1 MAAVETAQVHA
12 DPLTAP
18 IPVEKGNVAE
28 LLLERVNAW
37 KHTCGFLEEYIEA
50 TANLHKSLSKEYDKV
65 LKTVSEPLREGH
77 HFSQSNGGIASFF
90 ENVRSNTQALGNSQ
104 LETEKALRA
113 QILQTLH
120 RLHAEI
126 KNKHKE
132 LTNGAAKGAKSVER
146 ARGLTQK
153 QLEHLGQ
160 NTANFDS
167 IGGKVEPANDPYII
181 QRGVQH
187 HLHKQILEENAHKK
201 DLLDVQNNF
210 LTFEKHVLTTLRTAI
225 SQFFQV
231 VSQQQDKNR
240 QLYGDINANF
250 QNVPDEFEWTNFTV
264 RNAEILIDPTTP
276 DRKLENIKFP
286 NQDHRSSQPLANGLL
301 QRKGKI
307 MKSYDAYH
315 YAVTPAGYLHEFSKN
330 NDFKEHPEPDLSLYL
345 PECVIGAP
353 PAAGEVKFI
362 VAGKDANKNP
372 HLTGRHEFAFKAG
385 GHDEALKYYSIIEQF
400 TTGKLTR
407 QNSLASTVS
416 PTSVPASPV
425 VAGETIPEEKPAGE
439 DAAVAAAAVSGEEK
453 PTAPPLD
460 TAAATKAAT
469 PPPAAAPDTAPASAT
484 TSAPTSAAP
493 ASAAAPAAKSEPP
506 TATADKGAHHGHKKF
521 GLFGRG

>member
-1 MAAVETAQVHA
+1 MSAAVETAQVGA
-12 DPLTAP
+12 DPLTSP

-37 KHTCGFLEEYIEA
+37 KHACGFMEEYVEA
-50 TANLHKSLSKEYDKV
+50 TANLHKHISKHYDAV

-77 HFSQSNGGIASFF
+77 HFSQANGGVASFF
-90 ENVRSNTQALGNSQ
+90 ENVRANTQALANSQ

-113 QILQTLH
+113 QILQTLN

-132 LTNGAAKGAKSVER
+132 LTNGAAKGAKGVEK

-210 LTFEKHVLTTLRTAI
+210 LTFEKHVLTTMRSAL

-231 VSQQQDKNR
+231 VSQQTDKNR

-250 QNVPDEFEWTNFTV
+250 QNIPDEFEWTNFTV
-264 RNAEILIDPTTP
+264 RSAEILIDPTTP
-276 DRKLENIKFP
+276 DRKLDNIKFP
-286 NQDHRSSQPLANGLL
+286 NQDHRSSTPLVNGLL

-330 NDFKEHPEPDLSLYL
+330 NDFKEHPEPELSLYL
-345 PECVIGAP
+345 PECVIGAA
-353 PAAGEVKFI
+353 PASGEVKFI

-372 HLTGRHEFAFKAG
+372 HLTARHEFAFKAG
-385 GHDEALKYYSIIEQF
+385 GHDEALKWHSIIEQF

-407 QNSLASTVS
+407 QNSLASTAAPAS
-416 PTSVPASPV
+416 DPTSPV
-425 VAGETIPEEKPAGE
+425 VAGETIPEEKPVGQ
-439 DAAVAAAAVSGEEK
+439 DAAVAAAVSGEEK
-453 PTAPPLD
+453 PIAPPID
-460 TAAATKAAT
+460 TAAATT
-469 PPPAAAPDTAPASAT
+469 AAPTGAGTAPPSAT

-493 ASAAAPAAKSEPP
+493 AAQSEPS
-506 TATADKGAHHGHKKF
+506 TATADKGGHHGHKKF